1 MKILNIK
8 NLNPNP
14 IGDILAFCQ
23 DRLDNGQGAFLI
35 PMNPIKVIKAR
46 SHTDFQKIIDSADWV
61 FPDASGMRYAAS
73 ILHGQEITTSAGYKV
88 MFSLIGQAEK
98 NNASIYILGT
108 EDGILEV
115 AKKKLLEKHP
125 SLRIV
130 GMHNGFFITEQ
141 ELAIFKE
148 ITELR
153 PDYVFVAMGEYKQ
166 EQVIE
171 RLRKVYF
178 RAICMGVGGS
188 IDLVA
193 GKQPWPPAW
202 VQKAGI
208 EWLYRAVKQPFRIP
222 RFKALP
228 IFAALVLKARIFG
241 SKA

>member
-8 NLNPNP
+8 NLKPNP
-14 IGDILAFCQ
+14 IEDILAFC
-23 DRLDNGQGAFLI
+23 RVCLKNGQGAFLI

-46 SHTDFQKIIDSADWV
+46 SNTDFQQIIDSADWV

-73 ILHGQEITTSAGYKV
+73 ILYGRKITTSAGYKV
-88 MFSLIGQAEK
+88 MFSLIEQAEE

-108 EDGILEV
+108 EDSILQV
-115 AKKKLLEKHP
+115 AKKKLLKKHP

-130 GMHNGFFITEQ
+130 GMHNGFFVAEQ
-141 ELAIFKE
+141 EPAIFKE
-148 ITELR
+148 ITESR

-171 RLRKVYF
+171 RLRKIYSH
-178 RAICMGVGGS
+178 AICMGVGGS
-188 IDLVA
+188 IDLLA
-193 GKQPWPPAW
+193 GRQPWPPAW
-202 VQKAGI
+202 VQKTGI

-228 IFAALVLKARIFG
+228 IFAILVLKTRIFG
-241 SKA
+241 SKT